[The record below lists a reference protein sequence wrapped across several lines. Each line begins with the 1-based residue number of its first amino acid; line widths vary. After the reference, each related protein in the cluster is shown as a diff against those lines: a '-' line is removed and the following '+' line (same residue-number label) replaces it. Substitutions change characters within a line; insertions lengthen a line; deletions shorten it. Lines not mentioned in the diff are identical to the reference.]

1 MESAAVDESE
11 VSSVPPPTVR
21 KDRHPAVKAATISYR
36 IELGAVLLAIAASGL
51 FGVFGSRKRRRTR
64 RRAPRTSVVLLL
76 VTGLVG
82 GGVLGGCGSS
92 SGVDVPKLLQH
103 AEPGSA
109 LAGLAT
115 LGVKGRA
122 PKTGYA
128 RTKFGAAWA
137 DVDRN
142 GCDTRDDVLRR
153 DLTSLRFR
161 ASMGGCVVIAG
172 VLADPYTGRSIS
184 FAKAAAAKVQIDHV
198 VALSDAWQTGAQQL
212 PESTRLALAN
222 DPLNLLAVDGPA
234 NQQKG
239 DSDAAT
245 WLPPRKAF
253 RCAYVS
259 RQVAVKARYHLWVT
273 TAERDAIARTLH
285 SCPLQPLPV

>member
-1 MESAAVDESE
+1 MN
-11 VSSVPPPTVR
+11 PRFRRYLRLRFRRTPTKQR
-21 KDRHPAVKAATISYR
+21 RRPTISYR

-51 FGVFGSRKRRRTR
+51 FGVFGRQKSRTR
-64 RRAPRTSVVLLL
+64 RKPRTSIALLL

-92 SGVDVPKLLQH
+92 SGVDVPQLLKH

-115 LGVKGRA
+115 LEVKGRA

-137 DVDRN
+137 DVDHN
-142 GCDTRDDVLRR
+142 GCDTRNDILRR
-153 DLTSLRFR
+153 DLTATRFR
-161 ASMGGCVVIAG
+161 ASTGGCVIIAG
-172 VLADPYTGRSIS
+172 VLADPYTGRSINWS
-184 FAKAAAAKVQIDHV
+184 KAAAAKVQIDHV

-212 PESTRLALAN
+212 PETTRRALAN

-234 NQQKG
+234 NQEKG
-239 DSDAAT
+239 DGDAAT

-273 TAERDAIARTLH
+273 AAEREAMARVLH
-285 SCPLQPLPV
+285 SCPLQPLPA